1 MSWHSLHL
9 PLRLSPRHSS
19 FTFTDDTASV
29 TWCALEQ
36 LFDTHQTCMGLDIAR
51 RPPDRLVQPQ
61 RTTIPANAG
70 ERRVPAAKRENKEC
84 AHNHEG
90 K

>member
-1 MSWHSLHL
+1 
-9 PLRLSPRHSS
+9 
-19 FTFTDDTASV
+19 
-29 TWCALEQ
+29 
-36 LFDTHQTCMGLDIAR
+36 MGLDIAR

-90 K
+90 KKDPKSNRSNVVRQRISNLLELPEGWGHVRQVERARRC